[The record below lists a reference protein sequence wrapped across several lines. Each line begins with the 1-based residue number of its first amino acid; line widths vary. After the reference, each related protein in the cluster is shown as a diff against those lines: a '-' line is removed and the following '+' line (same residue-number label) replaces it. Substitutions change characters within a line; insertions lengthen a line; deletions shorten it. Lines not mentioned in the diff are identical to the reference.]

1 VVVLMLKTLL
11 LVLICFPVNAKA
23 GWLLW
28 EAPAYIPPPA
38 GEKEIRSAEAAP
50 PFIPPAARMEGKQ
63 AAELELDAIFEA
75 GTGELRD
82 FMSAAGFEETP
93 YGFKRSFFAALTQLF
108 SARLPTRFPP
118 AQKWLAGGR
127 PQDLSFIRIQA
138 SGRTAVYLWRL
149 PCRTKKA
156 PLWAAGA
163 RAPGGKDVWDGLAGN
178 TKKSRALELKARPAG
193 KTLRVF
199 TLP

>member
-1 VVVLMLKTLL
+1 MLKTLL
-11 LVLICFPVNAKA
+11 LVLLCFPANAGA

-28 EAPAYIPPPA
+28 EAPAYISPSA
-38 GEKEIRSAEAAP
+38 GEKEFSSAQAAL
-50 PFIPPAARMEGKQ
+50 PFIPPNARLDGNP

-75 GTGELRD
+75 GAGELRD
-82 FMSAAGFEETP
+82 FLGAAGFEETP

-118 AQKWLAGGR
+118 VPKWLAGGR
-127 PQDLSFIRIQA
+127 PQDLSFIRLQA
-138 SGRTAVYLWRL
+138 GGRTGVYLWRL

-163 RAPGGKDVWDGLAGN
+163 RSPGGKSVWDGIRAK
-178 TKKSRALELKARPAG
+178 TKKGRALELKARPAG
-193 KTLRVF
+193 KAYSLF